1 MQGTAPC
8 CVRRG
13 LALNGSLNRT
23 LLSGHTWEQPR
34 SPRGH
39 EQLLKHVCPC
49 RGSGCRKCLV
59 LSLLQEGSRG
69 TASVRW
75 EQVDDLLS
83 LVVELKE
90 EVKRLRSIWDCERE
104 IDWWSHA
111 QPSLQEAHRGDA
123 LQAVGDRLLSPSQ
136 VGEGE
141 LRDSEGWKQ
150 VPVWGSEGTASHP
163 VPLSQVPL
171 HNRFKVLEL
180 EGLGGVD
187 VGEGPSMQVR
197 LPKASETTSCMT
209 ATSVRKKEGL

>member
-1 MQGTAPC
+1 M
-8 CVRRG
+8 
-13 LALNGSLNRT
+13 S
-23 LLSGHTWEQPR
+23 
-34 SPRGH
+34 
-39 EQLLKHVCPC
+39 
-49 RGSGCRKCLV
+49 
-59 LSLLQEGSRG
+59 
-69 TASVRW
+69 
-75 EQVDDLLS
+75 
-83 LVVELKE
+83 
-90 EVKRLRSIWDCERE
+90 
-104 IDWWSHA
+104 WSHA

>member
-1 MQGTAPC
+1 MNVYIAVQ
-8 CVRRG
+8 V
-13 LALNGSLNRT
+13 
-23 LLSGHTWEQPR
+23 
-34 SPRGH
+34 
-39 EQLLKHVCPC
+39 
-49 RGSGCRKCLV
+49 SGCGECLV
-59 LSLLQEGSRG
+59 LSLLQEGSMG
-69 TASVRW
+69 TACVRW

-141 LRDSEGWKQ
+141 LRDSEVWKQ

-163 VPLSQVPL
+163 VPLPIDLTGLVQLVLLENAGLAKSRVRTLSFRRSNFWLLVSFQYL
-171 HNRFKVLEL
+171 MWCYSEEGNRLF
-180 EGLGGVD
+180 
-187 VGEGPSMQVR
+187 M
-197 LPKASETTSCMT
+197 
-209 ATSVRKKEGL
+209 

>member
-1 MQGTAPC
+1 MNVHAAVQ
-8 CVRRG
+8 V
-13 LALNGSLNRT
+13 
-23 LLSGHTWEQPR
+23 
-34 SPRGH
+34 
-39 EQLLKHVCPC
+39 
-49 RGSGCRKCLV
+49 SGCGECLA
-59 LSLLQEGSRG
+59 LSLLQEGSRD
-69 TASVRW
+69 TTCVQC
-75 EQVDDLLS
+75 EQVGALLS

-111 QPSLQEAHRGDA
+111 QPSMQEAHRGDA

-150 VPVWGSEGTASHP
+150 VPVCGSEGTASHP

-187 VGEGPSMQVR
+187 VGEGPHTQER
-197 LPKASETTSCMT
+197 LSRGSQTAPRIAIASI
-209 ATSVRKKEGL
+209 RKKRKAVIIGDPLLRRTEDPICLRPIPHGGVLPAWSLGERWC